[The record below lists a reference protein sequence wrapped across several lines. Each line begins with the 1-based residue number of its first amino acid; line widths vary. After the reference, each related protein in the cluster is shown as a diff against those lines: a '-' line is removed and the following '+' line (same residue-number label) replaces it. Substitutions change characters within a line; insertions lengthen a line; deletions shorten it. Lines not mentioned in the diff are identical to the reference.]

1 MDTFYK
7 VYKYG
12 LSTCILTIGFHNFE
26 IINFSPNTMEVQGF
40 TNQKEYDKAWALTKP
55 ASPDTARKIAGFL
68 NMVKDRADEKINN
81 LQSTASPETQRRL
94 TGIMSKVKEGAEKAK
109 SEMESAKKEIEK
121 R

>member
-1 MDTFYK
+1 
-7 VYKYG
+7 
-12 LSTCILTIGFHNFE
+12 
-26 IINFSPNTMEVQGF
+26 
-40 TNQKEYDKAWALTKP
+40 
-55 ASPDTARKIAGFL
+55 
-68 NMVKDRADEKINN
+68 MVKDRADEKINN

>member
-1 MDTFYK
+1 
-7 VYKYG
+7 
-12 LSTCILTIGFHNFE
+12 
-26 IINFSPNTMEVQGF
+26 MEVQGF

-109 SEMESAKKEIEK
+109 SEMESAKKIFFYLIWLYSSVNNCVTK
-121 R
+121 ASTSKNKI